1 MTVIVP
7 PPIGGCNGIRM
18 FEMADFADGSSV

>member
-1 MTVIVP
+1 VIVH